1 MILLVT
7 NATGKTLPEIS
18 GTVRDLALRARD
30 GKLQLNE
37 FQVITISLYS
47 SKDDTSTSIVNI

>member
-7 NATGKTLPEIS
+7 NAIGKTLPEIS

-37 FQVITISLYS
+37 FQVITAIFF
-47 SKDDTSTSIVNI
+47 

>member
-37 FQVITISLYS
+37 FQVITAIFF
-47 SKDDTSTSIVNI
+47 